1 MHPTLS
7 TTIVPT
13 TMVWGIVSV
22 SPLILTKRDPYQWK
36 WHSPLL
42 PLLGQSEDVSDQINS
57 TSTQKTITNN
67 GVEGPSRT
75 TSNHYDG
82 SFRFDGG
89 NIDRLTVTYSS
100 EFVFGTGDFCVEF
113 WVNLSTSSGNQYF
126 FDFDSNGGN
135 FQYNSNVLS
144 YLDYIRYVGSG
155 PLYSTGIT
163 LDTDKWYHLVTR
175 ESYTVES
182 LLMV

>member
-1 MHPTLS
+1 MPDTLYYYCTNHNGMGNS
-7 TTIVPT
+7 ISVTTDIN
-13 TMVWGIVSV
+13 
-22 SPLILTKRDPYQWK
+22 KRDPYQWK
-36 WHSPLL
+36 CTLLL

-89 NIDRLTVTYSS
+89 NNDRLTVTYNS
-100 EFVFGTGDFCVEF
+100 EFQFGTGDFCVEF

-144 YLDYIRYVGSG
+144 YSDYIV
-155 PLYSTGIT
+155 T
-163 LDTDKWYHLVTR
+163 LVVDLSIVLV
-175 ESYTVES
+175 SH
-182 LLMV
+182 